1 MILLFSDDVRFG
13 SDTAKRLR
21 EQGLPAVSHD
31 PDCLLSVCHRLDFC
45 GVILDGR
52 QNPRKFETL
61 SEQLFQ
67 QYPDAPILFLAPV
80 CAVIQPCASKTV
92 CDGRSDLWAE
102 LTRFSKA
109 CMGRE
114 NYATYALQYN
124 EAARQFTYLGYPL
137 NLSDYENRFLLSLFR
152 SAPNA
157 VRTDDLLSESFPN
170 ANTPKSTL
178 WTLAKR
184 INQASESISGLRL
197 VQSVYGIGYRLC
209 DGIVAHATHQSLEK
223 GDFHDTK
230 TEKRPIIKN

>member
-13 SDTAKRLR
+13 ADTAQKLR
-21 EQGLPAVSHD
+21 EHGLPAVSHD
-31 PDCLLSVCHRLDFC
+31 PDHLLSICHRLDFC

-52 QNPRKFETL
+52 HKPHKFELL

-67 QYPDAPILFLAPV
+67 QYPDAPILFLAPYQISV
-80 CAVIQPCASKTV
+80 QPCATKTICDGENDLWQVLLDFSKT
-92 CDGRSDLWAE
+92 
-102 LTRFSKA
+102 

-114 NYATYALQYN
+114 NYATYVLQYH
-124 EAARQFTYLGYPL
+124 EDSRQFTYLGYPL
-137 NLSDYENRFLLSLFR
+137 NLSDYENRFLLCLFR

-157 VRTDDLLSESFPN
+157 ARTDDLLSEAFPN
-170 ANTPKSTL
+170 ANTPKNTL

-184 INQASESISGLRL
+184 INQASERISGLRL

-209 DGIVAHATHQSLEK
+209 NGIVACSANQRPEK

-230 TEKRPIIKN
+230 TEKRAIAKN